1 MPPHAAAARAS
12 ASPSPT
18 PASAAPR
25 SDWGTLARLLPYL
38 WQYRWRVGIA
48 LGFLVG
54 AKVANVGVPVL
65 LKNLVDSLTLKPG
78 DPTALLVVP
87 AALIVAYGAL
97 RLTTSLFTE
106 LRELVFAKATEGTAR
121 SISLQVFRHL
131 HALSL
136 RFHLER
142 QTGGMTRDIERGT
155 RAVHSLISYSL
166 YSIVPTLI
174 EVTLVLTLLAVKFDA
189 WFAWI
194 TIAALVLYIGFTVAV
209 TEWRT
214 KFRKQ
219 MNEADST
226 AHSRAIDSLLNYET
240 VKYFNNEDFETKRYD
255 QNLESLRRVSLKS
268 QSTLSLLNTGQ
279 QLIIATALVAML
291 WRATEGVVAG
301 RMTLG
306 DLVMVNAF
314 MIQLYIPLNF
324 LGVIYREIKQ
334 SLTDLDKMFTLLEKN
349 REVDDLPG
357 AQPLAVSAG
366 HVRFERVSFAY
377 EPSRPILHDISF
389 EIPPGKTVAVV
400 GPSGAGKSTLA
411 RLLFRFYDIGGGSL
425 SIDGQDIRGVT
436 QASLR
441 QSIGIVPQDTVLFND
456 TVEYNI
462 AYGRPGATR
471 AEVENAARSAHI
483 HDFISATPKGYAT
496 MVGERGLKLSG
507 GEKQRVAIARTLL
520 KNPPILI
527 FDEATSALDSANE
540 RAIQAELRSA
550 AQGKTALVVAHRLS
564 TVVDAHQIVVLEA
577 GRIVERGTHHELLAL
592 GGRYAQMWRLQQS
605 SADDDRGT
613 AAPAGLAAAS

>member
-12 ASPSPT
+12 ASPT
-18 PASAAPR
+18 PAASSAAPR

-48 LGFLVG
+48 LAFLVG

-65 LKNLVDSLTLKPG
+65 LKNLVDSLTRKPG

-106 LRELVFAKATEGTAR
+106 LRELIFAKATEGTAR

-240 VKYFNNEDFETKRYD
+240 VKYFNNEDFETRRYD
-255 QNLESLRRVSLKS
+255 QNLENLRRVSLKS

-279 QLIIATALVAML
+279 QLIIAVALVAML

-357 AQPLAVSAG
+357 AKPLAVSAG

-411 RLLFRFYDIGGGSL
+411 RLLFRFYDIGGGTL
-425 SIDGQDIRGVT
+425 SIDGQDIRSVT

-441 QSIGIVPQDTVLFND
+441 QAIGIVPQDTVLFND

-483 HDFISATPKGYAT
+483 HDFISATPKGYET

-577 GRIVERGTHHELLAL
+577 GRIVEQGAHAELLAL

-605 SADDDRGT
+605 SADDT
-613 AAPAGLAAAS
+613 PPATS

>member
-1 MPPHAAAARAS
+1 MPPHAAARAS
-12 ASPSPT
+12 AGAVT
-18 PASAAPR
+18 PPAATAAPPR

-48 LGFLVG
+48 LAFLVG

-65 LKNLVDSLTLKPG
+65 LKHLVDSLSIKPG
-78 DPTALLVVP
+78 DAVALLVVP
-87 AALIVAYGAL
+87 AGLIVAYGAL

-106 LRELVFAKATEGTAR
+106 LRELIFAKATEGTAR

-194 TIAALVLYIGFTVAV
+194 TITALVLYITFTISV

-240 VKYFNNEDFETKRYD
+240 VKYFNNEDFETRRYD
-255 QNLESLRRVSLKS
+255 QNLEQLRRVSLKS

-334 SLTDLDKMFTLLEKN
+334 SLTDLDKMFTLLERN
-349 REVDDLPG
+349 REVDDAPG
-357 AQPLAVSAG
+357 APALAVRAG
-366 HVRFERVSFAY
+366 HVRFEHVSFAY

-411 RLLFRFYDIGGGSL
+411 RLLFRFYDIGGGTL
-425 SIDGQDIRGVT
+425 SIDGQDIRSVT

-441 QSIGIVPQDTVLFND
+441 QAIGIVPQDTVLFND

-462 AYGRPGATR
+462 AYGRPGASR
-471 AEVENAARSAHI
+471 AEVEEAARAAHI
-483 HDFISATPKGYAT
+483 HAFISATPKGYDT

-520 KNPPILI
+520 KNPPVLI

-550 AQGKTALVVAHRLS
+550 AQGKTALVIAHRLS

-577 GRIVERGTHHELLAL
+577 GRVVERGAHAELLAL

-605 SADDDRGT
+605 GEGDAQ
-613 AAPAGLAAAS
+613 PATGSGITT